1 MAYPPLGVGFRF
13 RPTDRE
19 LVAYYLHNRA
29 VMGDQFQSSF
39 VFNCPDIYG
48 QTESWIIWDLF
59 GGNLIEEG
67 EALYFF
73 TQRKKLNPKAKR
85 FHRKVG
91 SGTWSAQSKDDV
103 VSADHHVIG
112 TKREFRYEKGSDP
125 LQNGIWLMQEY
136 ELTSLNDMVLCTLR
150 KSPRPPAETASSST
164 AAPPLNQSVDENF
177 GNKMKRKMNFCE
189 EEEEEDSCKR
199 KKLEP
204 PKPSYLYEQHFDVDK
219 LFDFDHQPKTPD
231 HMVSVAQP
239 FVQVEKSNDD
249 LIMPSLISDDESL
262 EAVQVMASVGQSICA
277 ATINSLMDSP
287 ISFEHFDAE
296 VDEFL
301 GLTADDYNNNNNNE
315 DGISQFSSSDLS
327 CLD

>member
-1 MAYPPLGVGFRF
+1 MAYPPMGVGFRF
-13 RPTDRE
+13 HPTDRE
-19 LVAYYLHNRA
+19 LVAHYLHNRA
-29 VMGDQFQSSF
+29 VMAQ
-39 VFNCPDIYG
+39 
-48 QTESWIIWDLF
+48 E
-59 GGNLIEEG
+59 
-67 EALYFF
+67 
-73 TQRKKLNPKAKR
+73 LNPKAKR

-125 LQNGIWLMQEY
+125 LQNGVWLMQEY
-136 ELTSLNDMVLCTLR
+136 ELTSHNDMVLCTLR
-150 KSPRPPAETASSST
+150 KSPRPSAETASSST
-164 AAPPLNQSVDENF
+164 AAPPLNQSVDKNF

-189 EEEEEDSCKR
+189 EEEDEDDSCKR

-219 LFDFDHQPKTPD
+219 LFDFDHQSKTPD

-262 EAVQVMASVGQSICA
+262 EAVQVMASVGQSIYA
-277 ATINSLMDSP
+277 ATHDHLQI
-287 ISFEHFDAE
+287 
-296 VDEFL
+296 V
-301 GLTADDYNNNNNNE
+301 
-315 DGISQFSSSDLS
+315 
-327 CLD
+327 

>member
-1 MAYPPLGVGFRF
+1 MAYPPMGVGFRF
-13 RPTDRE
+13 HPTDRE

-48 QTESWIIWDLF
+48 QTEPWIIWDLF

-67 EALYFF
+67 EAL
-73 TQRKKLNPKAKR
+73 
-85 FHRKVG
+85 
-91 SGTWSAQSKDDV
+91 
-103 VSADHHVIG
+103 
-112 TKREFRYEKGSDP
+112 EFRYEKGSDP
-125 LQNGIWLMQEY
+125 LQNGVWLMQEY
-136 ELTSLNDMVLCTLR
+136 ELTSHNDMVLCTLR

-164 AAPPLNQSVDENF
+164 AAPPLNQSVDKNF

-189 EEEEEDSCKR
+189 EEDEDSYKR

-262 EAVQVMASVGQSICA
+262 EAIQVMASVGQSIYA
-277 ATINSLMDSP
+277 ATHDHLQIVQLDQTINSLMDSP

-301 GLTADDYNNNNNNE
+301 GLTADDYNNNNNE